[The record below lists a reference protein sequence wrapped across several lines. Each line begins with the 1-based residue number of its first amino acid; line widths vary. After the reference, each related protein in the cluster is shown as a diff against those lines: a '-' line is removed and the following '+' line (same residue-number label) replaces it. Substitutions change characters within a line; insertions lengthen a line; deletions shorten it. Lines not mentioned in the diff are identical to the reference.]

1 MNVCGKCGT
10 IEIYQ
15 TIFCYQIIGIKM
27 KQPLKQ
33 SLIFMIFFIFI
44 AFFQVSAF
52 ADTTSSLE
60 KKRDIRKLLE
70 VSGILEQ
77 MDYIKDGATNSYS
90 RMVSLTYPKIPDEFW
105 DEFNKLPGQEDM
117 RVLMDRVVLVYS
129 KHMSHDAIKQLIKMF
144 STPFWEEWKKKM
156 PSISKEAGLIGSEW
170 TQELLQSELFK
181 QKVDKL
187 VKKYD
192 LEKLNPSLKNSPPK
206 EK

>member
-1 MNVCGKCGT
+1 MYVKSVARWKY
-10 IEIYQ
+10 IKR
-15 TIFCYQIIGIKM
+15 FFYQITGIKM

-33 SLIFMIFFIFI
+33 SLVFIIFFILI
-44 AFFQVSAF
+44 AFLHVIAF
-52 ADTTSSLE
+52 ADTAPTLD

-117 RVLMDRVVLVYS
+117 RVLMDRIVLVYN

-170 TQELLQSELFK
+170 TQEILQSELFK
-181 QKVDKL
+181 KKIDKL
-187 VKKYD
+187 VKKYH
-192 LEKLNPSLKNSPPK
+192 LEKLNSTLKNPPSK

>member
-1 MNVCGKCGT
+1 
-10 IEIYQ
+10 
-15 TIFCYQIIGIKM
+15 M
-27 KQPLKQ
+27 KQLLKQ
-33 SLIFMIFFIFI
+33 SLVLMICFI
-44 AFFQVSAF
+44 AIVFSQVGVF
-52 ADTTSSLE
+52 ADTAPTLD

-90 RMVSLTYPKIPDEFW
+90 RMISLTYPKIPDKFW
-105 DEFNKLPGQEDM
+105 DEFNKLSGQEDM
-117 RVLMDRVVLVYS
+117 RVLMDRIVLVYN
-129 KHMSHDAIKQLIKMF
+129 KNMSHDAIKQLIKMF

-170 TQELLQSELFK
+170 TQELLQSKLFK

-192 LEKLNPSLKNSPPK
+192 LDKLNSSLKNSPSK

>member
-1 MNVCGKCGT
+1 MK
-10 IEIYQ
+10 Q
-15 TIFCYQIIGIKM
+15 AL
-27 KQPLKQ
+27 KQPL
-33 SLIFMIFFIFI
+33 IFMVFFILI
-44 AFFQVSAF
+44 AFLQVVAF
-52 ADTTSSLE
+52 ADTAPDLD

-90 RMVSLTYPKIPDEFW
+90 RMISLTYPKIPDEFW

-117 RVLMDRVVLVYS
+117 RVLMDRIVLIYN
-129 KHMSHDAIKQLIKMF
+129 KHMSHNAIKQLIKMF
-144 STPFWEEWKKKM
+144 STPFWEEWRKKM

-170 TQELLQSELFK
+170 TQKLLQSELFK

-192 LEKLNPSLKNSPPK
+192 LEKLNSSPKNSPSK

>member
-1 MNVCGKCGT
+1 M
-10 IEIYQ
+10 
-15 TIFCYQIIGIKM
+15 GIKM
-27 KQPLKQ
+27 KPLLKQ
-33 SLIFMIFFIFI
+33 SLVFLTFFILI
-44 AFFQVSAF
+44 AFSQVAVF
-52 ADTTSSLE
+52 ADTVPTLD

-90 RMVSLTYPKIPDEFW
+90 RMISLTYPKIPDEFW

>member
-1 MNVCGKCGT
+1 MWKVWHDRN
-10 IEIYQ
+10 ISNDY
-15 TIFCYQIIGIKM
+15 FYQIMGIKM
-27 KQPLKQ
+27 KQPYKK
-33 SLIFMIFFIFI
+33 SLAFMIFFILI
-44 AFFQVSAF
+44 EFFQVSAF
-52 ADTTSSLE
+52 AGTVPDLD

-77 MDYIKDGATNSYS
+77 MDYVKDGATNSYS
-90 RMVSLTYPKIPDEFW
+90 RMISLTYPKIPDEFW

-117 RVLMDRVVLVYS
+117 RVLMDRVVLVYN

-144 STPFWEEWKKKM
+144 STPFWDEWRKKM

-192 LEKLNPSLKNSPPK
+192 LEKINSSLKNSPSK

>member
-1 MNVCGKCGT
+1 
-10 IEIYQ
+10 
-15 TIFCYQIIGIKM
+15 M
-27 KQPLKQ
+27 KQLLKQ
-33 SLIFMIFFIFI
+33 SLVFMIFFILISFSH
-44 AFFQVSAF
+44 VSAF
-52 ADTTSSLE
+52 TDTIPDLD

-77 MDYIKDGATNSYS
+77 MDYIKEGATNSYS
-90 RMVSLTYPKIPDEFW
+90 RMISLTYPKIPVEFW

-117 RVLMDRVVLVYS
+117 KVLMDRIVLVYN

-144 STPFWEEWKKKM
+144 STPFWEEWRKKM

-192 LEKLNPSLKNSPPK
+192 LEKLNPSLKNSPSK

>member
-1 MNVCGKCGT
+1 MWKVWHDRN
-10 IEIYQ
+10 ISNYFFYQ
-15 TIFCYQIIGIKM
+15 VMEIKM

-33 SLIFMIFFIFI
+33 FLNFMIFFILI

-52 ADTTSSLE
+52 AETVPDRD

-90 RMVSLTYPKIPDEFW
+90 RMISLTYPKIPDKFW

-117 RVLMDRVVLVYS
+117 RVLMDRVVLVYN
-129 KHMSHDAIKQLIKMF
+129 KHMSHDAIKRLIKMF

-170 TQELLQSELFK
+170 TQEILQSELFK
-181 QKVDKL
+181 QKIDKL
-187 VKKYD
+187 VKKYH
-192 LEKLNPSLKNSPPK
+192 LEKLNSTLKNPPSK

>member
-1 MNVCGKCGT
+1 MK
-10 IEIYQ
+10 Q
-15 TIFCYQIIGIKM
+15 AL
-27 KQPLKQ
+27 KQPLV
-33 SLIFMIFFIFI
+33 FMVFFILI
-44 AFFQVSAF
+44 AFLQVVAF
-52 ADTTSSLE
+52 ADTAPDLD

-90 RMVSLTYPKIPDEFW
+90 RMISLTYPKIPDEFW

-117 RVLMDRVVLVYS
+117 RVLMDRIVLVYN

-144 STPFWEEWKKKM
+144 STPFWEEWRKKM

-170 TQELLQSELFK
+170 TQEILQSELFK

-192 LEKLNPSLKNSPPK
+192 LEKLNSSPKNSPSK

>member
-1 MNVCGKCGT
+1 MWKVWHDRN
-10 IEIYQ
+10 ISNYFFYQ
-15 TIFCYQIIGIKM
+15 VMEIKM

-33 SLIFMIFFIFI
+33 SLNFMIFFILI

-52 ADTTSSLE
+52 AETVPDRD

-77 MDYIKDGATNSYS
+77 MDYIKEGATNSYS
-90 RMVSLTYPKIPDEFW
+90 RMISLTYPKIPDEFW

-156 PSISKEAGLIGSEW
+156 WFNWKPIIWCLTIKNFTYSFHFLSKVYHFVII
-170 TQELLQSELFK
+170 TNMF
-181 QKVDKL
+181 
-187 VKKYD
+187 Y
-192 LEKLNPSLKNSPPK
+192 NRI
-206 EK
+206 

>member
-10 IEIYQ
+10 IEIYK
-15 TIFCYQIIGIKM
+15 TPFYQIMGIKM
-27 KQPLKQ
+27 KPLLKQ
-33 SLIFMIFFIFI
+33 SLVFLAFFILIVFS
-44 AFFQVSAF
+44 QVAVF
-52 ADTTSSLE
+52 ADTAPTLD

-90 RMVSLTYPKIPDEFW
+90 RMISLTYPKIPDEFW

-156 PSISKEAGLIGSEW
+156 PSISKEAGLVGSEW

-192 LEKLNPSLKNSPPK
+192 LEKLNSSPKNSPSK

>member
-1 MNVCGKCGT
+1 M
-10 IEIYQ
+10 E
-15 TIFCYQIIGIKM
+15 IKM
-27 KQPLKQ
+27 KQPYKK
-33 SLIFMIFFIFI
+33 SLAFMIFFILI
-44 AFFQVSAF
+44 EFFQVRVF
-52 ADTTSSLE
+52 AGTVPDLD

-77 MDYIKDGATNSYS
+77 MDYVKDGATNSYS
-90 RMVSLTYPKIPDEFW
+90 RMISLTYPKIPNEFW
-105 DEFNKLPGQEDM
+105 DEFNKLPGQEEM
-117 RVLMDRVVLVYS
+117 RVLMDRVVLVYN

-144 STPFWEEWKKKM
+144 STPFWDEWRKKM

-192 LEKLNPSLKNSPPK
+192 LEKINSSLKNSPSK

>member
-1 MNVCGKCGT
+1 MWKVWHDRN
-10 IEIYQ
+10 ISNYFFYQ
-15 TIFCYQIIGIKM
+15 VMEIKM

-33 SLIFMIFFIFI
+33 FLNFMIFFILI

-52 ADTTSSLE
+52 AETVPDRD

-77 MDYIKDGATNSYS
+77 MDYIKEGATNSYS
-90 RMVSLTYPKIPDEFW
+90 RMISLTYPKIPDEFW

-170 TQELLQSELFK
+170 TQEILQSELFK
-181 QKVDKL
+181 QKIDKL

-192 LEKLNPSLKNSPPK
+192 LEKINSSLKSSPSK

>member
-1 MNVCGKCGT
+1 
-10 IEIYQ
+10 
-15 TIFCYQIIGIKM
+15 M
-27 KQPLKQ
+27 KPLLKQ
-33 SLIFMIFFIFI
+33 SLVFLTFFILI
-44 AFFQVSAF
+44 AFSQVAVF
-52 ADTTSSLE
+52 ADTAPTLD

-90 RMVSLTYPKIPDEFW
+90 RMISLTYPKIPDEFW

-156 PSISKEAGLIGSEW
+156 PSISKEAGLVGSEW

-192 LEKLNPSLKNSPPK
+192 LEKLNSSPKNSPSK

>member
-1 MNVCGKCGT
+1 MWKVWHDRKISND
-10 IEIYQ
+10 
-15 TIFCYQIIGIKM
+15 FFYQIMGIKM
-27 KQPLKQ
+27 KQPYKK
-33 SLIFMIFFIFI
+33 SLAFMIFFILI
-44 AFFQVSAF
+44 EFFQVSAF
-52 ADTTSSLE
+52 AGTVPDLD

-77 MDYIKDGATNSYS
+77 MDYVKDGATNSYS
-90 RMVSLTYPKIPDEFW
+90 RMISLTYPKIPDEFW

-170 TQELLQSELFK
+170 TQEILQSELFK
-181 QKVDKL
+181 QKIDKL
-187 VKKYD
+187 VKKYH
-192 LEKLNPSLKNSPPK
+192 LEKLNSTLKNPPSK

>member
-1 MNVCGKCGT
+1 MR
-10 IEIYQ
+10 
-15 TIFCYQIIGIKM
+15 IKM

-33 SLIFMIFFIFI
+33 SLVFVIFLILI
-44 AFFQVSAF
+44 AFLQVAVF
-52 ADTTSSLE
+52 ADTAPTLD

-77 MDYIKDGATNSYS
+77 MDYIKDGATSSYS
-90 RMVSLTYPKIPDEFW
+90 RMISLTYPKIPDEFW

-117 RVLMDRVVLVYS
+117 RVLMDRIVLVYS

-144 STPFWEEWKKKM
+144 STPFWEEWRKKM
-156 PSISKEAGLIGSEW
+156 PSISKEAGLVGSEW

-192 LEKLNPSLKNSPPK
+192 LEKLNSSPKNSPSK

>member
-1 MNVCGKCGT
+1 M
-10 IEIYQ
+10 
-15 TIFCYQIIGIKM
+15 
-27 KQPLKQ
+27 LH
-33 SLIFMIFFIFI
+33 SLVFLTFFILI
-44 AFFQVSAF
+44 AFSQVAVF
-52 ADTTSSLE
+52 ADTVPTLD

-90 RMVSLTYPKIPDEFW
+90 RMISLTYPKIPDEFW

-181 QKVDKL
+181 QKVDNL

-192 LEKLNPSLKNSPPK
+192 LETLNSSPKNSPSK

>member
-1 MNVCGKCGT
+1 MWKVWHDRKISND
-10 IEIYQ
+10 
-15 TIFCYQIIGIKM
+15 FFYQIMEIKM
-27 KQPLKQ
+27 KQPYKK
-33 SLIFMIFFIFI
+33 SLAFMIFFILI
-44 AFFQVSAF
+44 EFFQVSAF
-52 ADTTSSLE
+52 AGTVPDLD

-70 VSGILEQ
+70 VSGLLEQ
-77 MDYIKDGATNSYS
+77 MDYLKDGATNSYS
-90 RMVSLTYPKIPDEFW
+90 RMISLTYPKIPDEFW

-117 RVLMDRVVLVYS
+117 RVLMDRVVLVYN
-129 KHMSHDAIKQLIKMF
+129 KHMSHDVIKQLIKMF
-144 STPFWEEWKKKM
+144 STPFWDEWRKKM

-192 LEKLNPSLKNSPPK
+192 LEKINSSLKNSPSK